1 VLEQLTGTAARPKQ
15 GRLELP
21 FASEAELAEIVE
33 SLEAAAGALR
43 ASRRGGVAR
52 IAGRSG
58 D

>member
-1 VLEQLTGTAARPKQ
+1 MTGVAARAAA
-15 GRLELP
+15 GRIELP
-21 FASEAELAEIVE
+21 FADEAELAELVE

-43 ASRRGGVAR
+43 ASRHGGVAR